1 MVEVSVYFK
10 LVINICRN
18 KLLVSHRDAKQVIVV

>member
-1 MVEVSVYFK
+1 MVEVFFYFE
-10 LVINICRN
+10 LVIDIWRN